1 MSYSLSF
8 QIDSQHCISE
18 EDVALKME
26 QHIHKDLELLRQ
38 HKIII
43 TPEDVH
49 FEDITYAP
57 EHTSG
62 LVGINVHAINF
73 GFFNSLYYNHI
84 IKYYSRLYG
93 EKEYAPFSDNLLS
106 YFYFD
111 EDKTYLVTNEI
122 FEETQM
128 RLYHQNEHIFISP
141 ANPFLLMSKPK
152 MRNFFFNR
160 KKKKIANLL
169 DIN

>member
-8 QIDSQHCISE
+8 KIDTEYCISE
-18 EDVALKME
+18 EDVALKIE
-26 QHIHKDLELLRQ
+26 QHIHKDLDLLRQ

-49 FEDITYAP
+49 FEDIPYAP
-57 EHTSG
+57 EHISG

-73 GFFNSLYYNHI
+73 GFINSLYYNHI

-93 EKEYAPFSDNLLS
+93 EKEYAPFSDKLLS
-106 YFYFD
+106 YFYAD
-111 EDKTYLVTNEI
+111 EEKTYLVPNEI

-128 RLYHQNEHIFISP
+128 RLYRQNEHIFIAP
-141 ANPFLLMSKPK
+141 ENPFLFMSKPK
-152 MRNFFFNR
+152 MRNLLFNR
-160 KKKKIANLL
+160 QKKKIANLL
-169 DIN
+169 NID